1 MRRLVHSIVSVL
13 RDPWV
18 SGEDRGSRSD
28 SFTAVVRALRPR
40 ASSCAPAQFHKGQRE
55 GDGPLA
61 MTGQKRPETREANRM
76 ATCARDCCRQLF
88 AICGRC
94 DRGRRY
100 CSPGC
105 ARTARREQLR
115 RTGQQYQQSARGR
128 STHAIHQARY
138 RARKTGVT
146 HQPGSEVAMAS
157 GKPPRSVLAVLPPA
171 PLVPCPPRCVP
182 CGKSTAFMRT
192 GFRIRRGPRSRK
204 HGVRSGPKPPVAVM
218 CAHAR
223 SRQPRPRARPAIF
236 TGELYRISVVPR
248 AR

>member
-1 MRRLVHSIVSVL
+1 
-13 RDPWV
+13 
-18 SGEDRGSRSD
+18 
-28 SFTAVVRALRPR
+28 
-40 ASSCAPAQFHKGQRE
+40 
-55 GDGPLA
+55 
-61 MTGQKRPETREANRM
+61 M

-88 AICGRC
+88 AICGPC

-100 CSPGC
+100 CSPEC

-115 RTGQQYQQSARGR
+115 RAGQQYQQSARGR
-128 STHAIHQARY
+128 STHALRQARY
-138 RARKTGVT
+138 RARNTGVT
-146 HQPGSEVAMAS
+146 HQPGSDVAVAS
-157 GKPPRSVLAVLPPA
+157 GTPPRSVLAVLPPA
-171 PLVPCPPRCVP
+171 PPVPCPPRCVR

-204 HGVRSGPKPPVAVM
+204 HGVRSGTKPPVDVI

-236 TGELYRISVVPR
+236 TGELHRISAVPD